1 LLAAKKLIRRWER
14 GPLNRVIEQ
23 GHPTRKMP
31 WDTEF
36 ADLDAGCRNH
46 VGVATDNVGSRD
58 SSSLPVGLRTASA
71 SEGVPD
77 KVVKSRVLTGE
88 TPREWIGSMASRYEA
103 LLRASRAISSY
114 REPVALFRALAS
126 ELQHAVTFDYLGLFL
141 YDESLNKI
149 EIPVLHVVNGPGVA
163 IPADLPAEATITWWV
178 YHNQQP
184 VVISHA
190 ADESRFPR
198 IMEIYKRCG
207 VQSAVVLPVT
217 TAHRRLGG
225 LTLGSEQADAYS
237 EEEVR
242 YLELVADH
250 VALAVDS
257 VLRDEEQRRS
267 EETLRT
273 QKAHFEKLFELA
285 PEAIVLRDIENRVL
299 RVNEEFTK
307 LFGYTVDEAVGRNI
321 SSLIV
326 PDDRREEC
334 EKFRK
339 ALRRGERVNAETIRR
354 RQDGKLLTVSIAA
367 AAVSV
372 EGSEREIYAIYRDIT
387 ERKRAEERL
396 RRSEAYLAE
405 GQRLSHTGS
414 WARCISTGELYW
426 SRESCFIFGLD
437 PEGPSPTFETLLNR
451 IHPEDRDSARD
462 TIQNAVVRRSDFEVD
477 YRIVLDDGTV
487 RHIHVVGHPVIN
499 DAGQVNEF
507 VGTHV
512 DVTDQI
518 HSRAA
523 LEKAFE
529 EIKQLKDQLY
539 HENVALREEIDETSM
554 FEEIVGK
561 SDALRRV
568 LAQVETVATTDSTV
582 LIYGETGTGK
592 ELIARAI
599 HDLSGRSAQA
609 FVKLNCAAIPTGLLE
624 SELFGHEKGAFTGAV
639 AQRVGRFE
647 LANHGTVFLDEI
659 GEIPLELQPKLLRV
673 LQEREFERLGSSRT
687 LRTDARL
694 IAATNSDLSAMVEN
708 GKFRSDLFY
717 RLDVFPIHLPPLR
730 ERKEDIPLLVRHF
743 VQHFTRRLKKNVD
756 SIPAATMT
764 ALCEYHWPGNIREL
778 QNVIERAVIVSTGA
792 VLNVSTGDLKP
803 RIHVS
808 SGQEKNGEAQI
819 ADPRSARRGLDES
832 ERRQILRVLEETR
845 WTVAGPKGAA
855 SRLGIK
861 RSTLQYRMRRLGIPS
876 RRESL

>member
-1 LLAAKKLIRRWER
+1 
-14 GPLNRVIEQ
+14 
-23 GHPTRKMP
+23 MP
-31 WDTEF
+31 SESEF
-36 ADLDAGCRNH
+36 GGVYLDAGCRNQ
-46 VGVATDNVGSRD
+46 VGASSDNVGSRA
-58 SSSLPVGLRTASA
+58 SSSPLLGLRTASTA
-71 SEGVPD
+71 EGMPD
-77 KVVKSRVLTGE
+77 ELVKSRGE
-88 TPREWIGSMASRYEA
+88 SPSLASRYEA

-149 EIPVLHVVNGPGVA
+149 EMPVLHVVNGPGVT
-163 IPADLPAEATITWWV
+163 IPADLRAEETITWWV

-225 LTLGSEQADAYS
+225 ITLGSEQADAYS

-307 LFGYTVDEAVGRNI
+307 LFGYTVDEAIGQNI

-326 PDDRREEC
+326 PDDRKQEC
-334 EKFRK
+334 EKLRE
-339 ALRRGERVNAETIRR
+339 ALKRDEKVNVETIRR
-354 RQDGKLLTVSIAA
+354 RKDGKLLSVSLVAA
-367 AAVSV
+367 PVSV
-372 EGSEREIYAIYRDIT
+372 EGGEREIYGIYRDIT
-387 ERKRAEERL
+387 GRKQAEERL

-414 WARCISTGELYW
+414 WARSVSTGELYW
-426 SRESCFIFGLD
+426 SRESFLIFGLD
-437 PEGPSPTFETLLNR
+437 PGGPNPTLEIFLR
-451 IHPEDRDSARD
+451 RVHPEDRDLVRD
-462 TIQNAVVRRSDFEVD
+462 TLENSKARRSDFEID
-477 YRIVLDDGTV
+477 YRIIMDEGMV
-487 RHIHVVGHPVIN
+487 RHIQAVGHPVIN
-499 DAGQVNEF
+499 ASGELTEF
-507 VGTHV
+507 VGTHM
-512 DVTDQI
+512 DVTEQVE
-518 HSRAA
+518 SQAA
-523 LEKAFE
+523 LKRAME
-529 EIKQLKDQLY
+529 EIKQLRDQLY
-539 HENVALREEIDETSM
+539 QENIALREEIDETSM

-568 LAQVETVATTDSTV
+568 LAQAETVAASDSTV

-599 HDLSGRSAQA
+599 HDLSERAARA

-639 AQRVGRFE
+639 AQRIGRFE
-647 LANHGTVFLDEI
+647 LANQGTVFLDEI
-659 GEIPLELQPKLLRV
+659 GEIPLDLQPKLLRV

-687 LRTDARL
+687 LKTDARL
-694 IAATNSDLSAMVEN
+694 IAATNRDLDAMVK
-708 GKFRSDLFY
+708 GQTFREDLFY
-717 RLDVFPIHLPPLR
+717 RLNVFPLQVPPLR
-730 ERKEDIPLLVRHF
+730 ERPEDIPLLVRHF
-743 VQHFTRRLKKNVD
+743 ADQFARRANKTIETLPSD
-756 SIPAATMT
+756 TMK
-764 ALCEYHWPGNIREL
+764 ALCRYHWPGNIREL
-778 QNVIERAVIVSTGA
+778 QNVIERAVIVA
-792 VLNVSTGDLKP
+792 
-803 RIHVS
+803 
-808 SGQEKNGEAQI
+808 
-819 ADPRSARRGLDES
+819 
-832 ERRQILRVLEETR
+832 
-845 WTVAGPKGAA
+845 
-855 SRLGIK
+855 
-861 RSTLQYRMRRLGIPS
+861 
-876 RRESL
+876 

>member
-1 LLAAKKLIRRWER
+1 
-14 GPLNRVIEQ
+14 
-23 GHPTRKMP
+23 MP
-31 WDTEF
+31 SESEF
-36 ADLDAGCRNH
+36 GGVYLDAGCRNQ
-46 VGVATDNVGSRD
+46 VGASSDNVGNRE
-58 SSSLPVGLRTASA
+58 SSSPLLGLRTASA
-71 SEGVPD
+71 AEGMPD
-77 KVVKSRVLTGE
+77 ELVKSRSESPSL
-88 TPREWIGSMASRYEA
+88 ASRYEA

-114 REPVALFRALAS
+114 REPVALFRALAG

-149 EIPVLHVVNGPGVA
+149 EMPVLHVVNGPGVA
-163 IPADLPAEATITWWV
+163 IPADLRAQETITWWV

-190 ADESRFPR
+190 PEESRFPR

-225 LTLGSEQADAYS
+225 LTLGSEQANAYS
-237 EEEVR
+237 EEEIR

-257 VLRDEEQRRS
+257 VLRDEEQRSS
-267 EETLRT
+267 EESLRK
-273 QKAHFEKLFELA
+273 QKAHFERLFALA

-299 RVNEEFTK
+299 RVNEEFTN
-307 LFGYTVDEAVGRNI
+307 LFGYTVDEALGRNI

-326 PDDRREEC
+326 PDDQRDEC
-334 EKFRK
+334 EK
-339 ALRRGERVNAETIRR
+339 LREVLKRGEKVNAETIRR
-354 RQDGKLLTVSIAA
+354 RKDGKRLTVSFVAA
-367 AAVSV
+367 PVSV
-372 EGSEREIYAIYRDIT
+372 EGNEREIYSIYRDIT

-405 GQRLSHTGS
+405 GQRLTHTGS
-414 WARCISTGELYW
+414 WARCVSTGELYW
-426 SRESCFIFGLD
+426 SRESFLIFGLD
-437 PEGPSPTFETLLNR
+437 PEGPSPTFKTLLSR
-451 IHPEDRDSARD
+451 IHPEDRDSAMD
-462 TIQNAVVRRSDFEVD
+462 TIQDSIVRRSDFKID
-477 YRIVLDDGTV
+477 YRIVLEDGTV

-499 DAGQVNEF
+499 AAGQLNEF

-518 HSRAA
+518 QSRAA

-529 EIKQLKDQLY
+529 EIQHLKDRLY
-539 HENVALREEIDETSM
+539 QENVALREEIDETSM
-554 FEEIVGK
+554 FEQIVGK

-599 HDLSGRSAQA
+599 HNLSERSAQA

-624 SELFGHEKGAFTGAV
+624 SELFGHERGAFTGAV
-639 AQRVGRFE
+639 GQRVGRFE

-659 GEIPLELQPKLLRV
+659 GEIPLDLQPKLLRV

-694 IAATNSDLSAMVEN
+694 IAATNSNLSAMVES

-730 ERKEDIPLLVRHF
+730 DRKEDIPLLVRHF
-743 VQHFTRRLKKNVD
+743 VQHFTRRMKKNVD

-778 QNVIERAVIVSTGA
+778 QNVIERAVIVSTGS
-792 VLNVSTGDLKP
+792 VLQVSIGDLKP
-803 RIHVS
+803 RNHTIGNH
-808 SGQEKNGEAQI
+808 EKTGGVQMTDARN
-819 ADPRSARRGLDES
+819 ARRAFDES
-832 ERRQILRVLEETR
+832 ERKQILGVLAKTH
-845 WTVAGPKGAA
+845 WTVGGPDGAA
-855 SRLGIK
+855 ARLGVK
-861 RSTLQYRMRRLGIPS
+861 RSTLQYRMRKLGIPS
-876 RRESL
+876 KRENI

>member
-1 LLAAKKLIRRWER
+1 
-14 GPLNRVIEQ
+14 
-23 GHPTRKMP
+23 MP
-31 WDTEF
+31 SDTEF
-36 ADLDAGCRNH
+36 ADLDAGCWDH
-46 VGVATDNVGSRD
+46 IGSASDNAGSGD
-58 SSSLPVGLRTASA
+58 SCSLPVGLSTAGA
-71 SEGVPD
+71 AQQMQD
-77 KVVKSRVLTGE
+77 KVVKSRVLAGE
-88 TPREWIGSMASRYEA
+88 ISRERIGSMASRYEA
-103 LLRASRAISSY
+103 LVRASRAISSY
-114 REPVALFRALAS
+114 REPVALFHALAG
-126 ELQHAVTFDYLGLFL
+126 ELKHAVTFDYLGLFL

-149 EIPVLHVVNGPGVA
+149 EMPVLHVVNGPGVA
-163 IPADLPAEATITWWV
+163 IPADLRAEETITWWV

-190 ADESRFPR
+190 GDESRFPR

-225 LTLGSEQADAYS
+225 LTLGSEQANAYS
-237 EEEVR
+237 EEETR

-250 VALAVDS
+250 VALAVDNA
-257 VLRDEEQRRS
+257 LRDEEQQRG
-267 EETLRT
+267 EVNLRT
-273 QKAHFEKLFELA
+273 QRAHFEKLFELA

-307 LFGYTVDEAVGRNI
+307 LFGYTVDEALGRNI

-334 EKFRK
+334 EKFRE
-339 ALRRGERVNAETIRR
+339 ALRSGERVNAETIRR
-354 RQDGKLLTVSIAA
+354 RRDGKLLTVSLVAA
-367 AAVSV
+367 PVSV
-372 EGSEREIYAIYRDIT
+372 EGDEREIYGIYRDIT
-387 ERKRAEERL
+387 GRKQAEERL

-414 WARCISTGELYW
+414 WARRVSTGDLYW
-426 SRESCFIFGLD
+426 SRESFLIFGLD
-437 PEGPSPTFETLLNR
+437 PEGPCPTLDVLLSR
-451 IHPEDRDSARD
+451 IHPEDRDSVRD
-462 TIQNAVVRRSDFEVD
+462 TIENSNVQKIDFEMN
-477 YRIVLDDGTV
+477 YRIVSDDGSV
-487 RHIHVVGHPVIN
+487 RHIHVLGHPVIN
-499 DAGQVNEF
+499 AAGQLSEF
-507 VGTHV
+507 VGTHM
-512 DVTDQI
+512 DVTEQLQ
-518 HSRAA
+518 SQAA
-523 LEKAFE
+523 LKTALE

-539 HENVALREEIDETSM
+539 QENIALREEIDETSM
-554 FEEIVGK
+554 FQEIVGK

-568 LAQVETVATTDSTV
+568 LAQVETVAATDSTV

-599 HDLSGRSAQA
+599 HDVSERAARA

-624 SELFGHEKGAFTGAV
+624 CELFGHEKGAFTGAV
-639 AQRVGRFE
+639 GQRVGRFE

-659 GEIPLELQPKLLRV
+659 GELPLELQPKLLRV

-687 LRTDARL
+687 LKTDARL
-694 IAATNSDLSAMVEN
+694 IAATNSDLGEMVES

-717 RLDVFPIHLPPLR
+717 RLDVFPIRLPALR

-743 VQHFTRRLKKNVD
+743 VQHFSRRLKKNVD

-764 ALCEYHWPGNIREL
+764 ALSEYHWPGNIREL
-778 QNVIERAVIVSTGA
+778 QNVIERAVIVSTGS
-792 VLNVSTGDLKP
+792 VLHVSMVDLKP
-803 RIHVS
+803 RFYAS
-808 SGQEKNGEAQI
+808 RRQEMTGDAQI

-832 ERRQILRVLEETR
+832 ERREILGVLEETH

-876 RRESL
+876 RREAL

>member
-1 LLAAKKLIRRWER
+1 LAAKRSYSPLGAWA
-14 GPLNRVIEQ
+14 LNRVVEV
-23 GHPTRKMP
+23 GHPKRMP
-31 WDTEF
+31 SDTEF
-36 ADLDAGCRNH
+36 ADLDAGCRDH
-46 VGVATDNVGSRD
+46 VGLVSDNVGSGD
-58 SSSLPVGLRTASA
+58 SSSLPVGLRTAGA
-71 SEGVPD
+71 GQEMPD
-77 KVVKSRVLTGE
+77 KLVKSRVLTGE
-88 TPREWIGSMASRYEA
+88 ISREWIGSMASRYEA
-103 LLRASRAISSY
+103 LVRASRAISSY
-114 REPVALFRALAS
+114 REPVALFRALAG

-149 EIPVLHVVNGPGVA
+149 EMPVLHVVNGPGVA
-163 IPADLPAEATITWWV
+163 IPADLRAEETITWWV

-190 ADESRFPR
+190 DDESRFPR
-198 IMEIYKRCG
+198 IMEIYRRCG

-225 LTLGSEQADAYS
+225 LTLGSEQANAYS
-237 EEEVR
+237 EEETR

-250 VALAVDS
+250 VALAVDNA
-257 VLRDEEQRRS
+257 LRDEEQQRG
-267 EETLRT
+267 EEDLRT

-307 LFGYTVDEAVGRNI
+307 LFGYTVDEALGRNI

-334 EKFRK
+334 EKFRE

-354 RQDGKLLTVSIAA
+354 RKDGKLLTVSLVAA
-367 AAVSV
+367 PVSV
-372 EGSEREIYAIYRDIT
+372 EGNEREIYGIYRDIT
-387 ERKRAEERL
+387 GRKQAEERL

-414 WARCISTGELYW
+414 WARCVSTGDLYW
-426 SRESCFIFGLD
+426 SRESFLIFGLD
-437 PEGPSPTFETLLNR
+437 PEGPSPTFDVLLSR
-451 IHPEDRDSARD
+451 IHPDDRDSVRD
-462 TIQNAVVRRSDFEVD
+462 TIENSNVQKIDFEMD
-477 YRIVLDDGTV
+477 YRIVSDDGSV
-487 RHIHVVGHPVIN
+487 RHIHVLGHPVIN
-499 DAGQVNEF
+499 AAGQLSEF

-512 DVTDQI
+512 DVTEQLQ
-518 HSRAA
+518 SQAA
-523 LEKAFE
+523 LKTALG

-539 HENVALREEIDETSM
+539 QENIALREEIDETSM
-554 FEEIVGK
+554 FQEIVGK

-568 LAQVETVATTDSTV
+568 LAQVETVAATDSTV

-599 HDLSGRSAQA
+599 HDLSERAARA

-639 AQRVGRFE
+639 GQRVGRFE

-687 LRTDARL
+687 LKTDARL
-694 IAATNSDLSAMVEN
+694 IAATNSDLGEMVES

-717 RLDVFPIHLPPLR
+717 RLDVFPIRLPALR

-743 VQHFTRRLKKNVD
+743 VQHFGRRLKKNVD
-756 SIPAATMT
+756 SIPTATMT
-764 ALCEYHWPGNIREL
+764 ALSEYHWPGNIREL
-778 QNVIERAVIVSTGA
+778 QNVIERAVIVSTGS

-803 RIHVS
+803 RFYAS
-808 SGQEKNGEAQI
+808 RGQEKNGEAQI

-832 ERRQILRVLEETR
+832 ERREILGVLEETH

-855 SRLGIK
+855 SRLGVK

>member
-1 LLAAKKLIRRWER
+1 MPEELVKL
-14 GPLNRVIEQ
+14 
-23 GHPTRKMP
+23 
-31 WDTEF
+31 
-36 ADLDAGCRNH
+36 
-46 VGVATDNVGSRD
+46 
-58 SSSLPVGLRTASA
+58 
-71 SEGVPD
+71 
-77 KVVKSRVLTGE
+77 RVLTGE
-88 TPREWIGSMASRYEA
+88 MPTAWIGSLATRYEA
-103 LLRASRAISSY
+103 LLRASRAISAY
-114 REPVALFRALAS
+114 REPVALFRALAG
-126 ELQHAVTFDYLGLFL
+126 ELRNAVKFDYLGLIL

-149 EIPVLHVVNGPGVA
+149 EMPVLHVVHGPGVE
-163 IPADLPAEATITWWV
+163 IPADLRPEESITWWV
-178 YHNQQP
+178 YHHQQP
-184 VVISHA
+184 VVISDA
-190 ADESRFPR
+190 PKERRFPR

-207 VQSAVVLPVT
+207 VQSAVVLPLT

-237 EEEVR
+237 EEETR
-242 YLELVADH
+242 YLQLVADH
-250 VALAVDS
+250 VALALDNA
-257 VLRDEEQRRS
+257 LRDEEQRRS
-267 EETLRT
+267 EENLRK

-299 RVNEEFTK
+299 RVNEEFTR
-307 LFGYTVDEAVGRNI
+307 LFGYTADEVLGRNI
-321 SSLIV
+321 RSLIV
-326 PDDRREEC
+326 PDDRVEEC
-334 EKFRK
+334 ET
-339 ALRRGERVNAETIRR
+339 LRESLKRGERVNAEIIRR
-354 RQDGKLLTVSIAA
+354 RKDGKRLTVSFVAA
-367 AAVSV
+367 PVSL
-372 EGSEREIYAIYRDIT
+372 EGNEREIYGIYRDIT

-396 RRSEAYLAE
+396 HRNEAYLAE

-414 WARCISTGELYW
+414 WARRISTGELYW
-426 SRESCFIFGLD
+426 SRESFLIFGLD

-451 IHPEDRDSARD
+451 IHPEDRNSARD
-462 TIQNAVVRRSDFEVD
+462 TIQNSVVRRSDFELD

-487 RHIHVVGHPVIN
+487 RHVHVVGHPVI
-499 DAGQVNEF
+499 DAAGELNEF

-518 HSRAA
+518 QSRAA

-539 HENVALREEIDETSM
+539 RENVALREEIDETSM

-561 SDALRRV
+561 SEVLRRV
-568 LAQVETVATTDSTV
+568 LAQVETVAATDSTV

-599 HDLSGRSAQA
+599 HDLSGRSLQA
-609 FVKLNCAAIPTGLLE
+609 FVKLNCAAIPTGLVE

-639 AQRVGRFE
+639 APRVGRFE

-659 GEIPLELQPKLLRV
+659 GEIPLDLQPKLLRV

-694 IAATNSDLSAMVEN
+694 LAATNNDLSAMVES

-717 RLDVFPIHLPPLR
+717 RLNVFPIHLPALR

-743 VQHFTRRLKKNVD
+743 VQQFARRLRKNID

-778 QNVIERAVIVSTGA
+778 QNVIERAVIVSPGS

-803 RIHVS
+803 RSHAPR
-808 SGQEKNGEAQI
+808 GPEKTGDLQI
-819 ADPRSARRGLDES
+819 TDARNARRAFDEG
-832 ERRQILRVLEETR
+832 ERKQILDVLAETH
-845 WTVAGPKGAA
+845 WTVGGPDGAA
-855 SRLGIK
+855 ARLGLK
-861 RSTLQYRMRRLGIPS
+861 RSTLQYKMRKLGIPS
-876 RRESL
+876 KRENV